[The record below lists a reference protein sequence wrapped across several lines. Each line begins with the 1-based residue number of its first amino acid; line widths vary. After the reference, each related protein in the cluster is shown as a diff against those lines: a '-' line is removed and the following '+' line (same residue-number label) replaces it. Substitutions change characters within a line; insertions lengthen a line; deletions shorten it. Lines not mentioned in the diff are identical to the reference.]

1 VTTVTASEFSG
12 RFPAVAA
19 GLDEAQVGR
28 LFALFERNEIGADEY
43 VIAEGTRSDALYLV
57 WDGELE
63 AVTDTPGGDR
73 QVGLVGPGELLGDI
87 SLLDPGPATASVLA
101 PQGCVVLRLERSAF
115 DELRASDPA
124 VASAL
129 LHLLLQSLAGRVR
142 TATEQYEFL
151 VNQRPASPVR
161 LADDLVDVHRR
172 LYAGTADAGGA
183 AADA

>member
-1 VTTVTASEFSG
+1 MTVTSSDFSV
-12 RFPAVAA
+12 RFPAVAGA
-19 GLDEAQVGR
+19 LDGAQVER
-28 LFALFERNEIGADEY
+28 LLGSFERNEIGADEY
-43 VIAEGTRSDALYLV
+43 VIAEGTRSDALFLV

-115 DELRASDPA
+115 DALREREPEVAA
-124 VASAL
+124 VL
-129 LHLLLQSLAGRVR
+129 LHQLLQSLAGRVR
-142 TATEQYEFL
+142 TASEQYEWL
-151 VNQRPASPVR
+151 LDQRPAASAR
-161 LADDLVDVHRR
+161 RADALVDVHRR
-172 LYAGTADAGGA
+172 LYAGTAEGAGA